1 MRISGSGKQTY
12 LYLNGIATSRTIR
25 LSENVELLPAQ
36 CEPDPKT
43 IIQMSKSEID
53 IGVTAI
59 FLRSVGS
66 QLRVV
71 AKSPKELAIRA
82 WNSLWYGV
90 LLSAFFDCEAE
101 CNFQC
106 NTPAEGFGRKS
117 RLEITNYWFRGLN
130 GETHEITDEESA
142 WLEANFQN
150 ASELLA
156 KERFMDAAN
165 ALSSYRWHG
174 QPRAR
179 LAILWAGIE
188 GLFGI
193 DSELAFRLSLYT
205 ARFLE
210 PDDLLARK
218 KVFADTKRLYKQR
231 SAAVHGAKIKGDA
244 GGSVRESVDLLQRLL
259 RRCVERGELPDP
271 ESLAP

>member
-12 LYLNGIATSRTIR
+12 LYLNGIAATRTIR
-25 LSENVELLPAQ
+25 LSENVELLPAR

-53 IGVTAI
+53 IGVAAI

-82 WNSLWYGV
+82 WNSIWDGV
-90 LLSAFFDCEAE
+90 LLSAFFDCEVE

-106 NTPAEGFGRKS
+106 NTPAERFGPKS
-117 RLEITNYWFRGLN
+117 RLEITNYWLHGLS
-130 GETHEITDEESA
+130 GEPHVITDEESV
-142 WLEANFQN
+142 WLEANFKN
-150 ASELLA
+150 ARELLA

-165 ALSSYRWHG
+165 ALSSYRWHR

-179 LAILWAGIE
+179 LAMLWAGIE

-210 PDDLLARK
+210 PDDDLARK
-218 KVFADTKRLYKQR
+218 RVFADTKRLYKQR
-231 SAAVHGAKIKGDA
+231 SAAVHGAKIKGDGDA
-244 GGSVRESVDLLQRLL
+244 SVRESVGLLQRLL
-259 RRCVERGELPDP
+259 RRCVEGADLPDV
-271 ESLAP
+271 ESLVP